1 MNKGKQ
7 LSPLFC
13 EYVNGHFSVRNNT
26 RGSTYSSEKKTIID
40 NDDDGTVRHHL
51 SNLNGT
57 YEPYNEEY
65 INHRHRV
72 NCCINY
78 VLVFALF
85 TIIMYWTE
93 IGQGVHE
100 NSTYHTNRPFDC
112 AVVPSDIFKN
122 EGLCWKLLLGQAWFE
137 FHCTSYSS
145 CCTHSM
151 GTQIRYASPP

>member
-1 MNKGKQ
+1 M
-7 LSPLFC
+7 
-13 EYVNGHFSVRNNT
+13 VNNT
-26 RGSTYSSEKKTIID
+26 HKFTYLNIIIIVMWKKTKLLQWYCKEPFEPFLNSTYEQYID
-40 NDDDGTVRHHL
+40 R
-51 SNLNGT
+51 
-57 YEPYNEEY
+57 P
-65 INHRHRV
+65 INHGHWV
-72 NCCINY
+72 YCCINY

-85 TIIMYWTE
+85 TIIIYWTE
-93 IGQGVHE
+93 TGQGVHE